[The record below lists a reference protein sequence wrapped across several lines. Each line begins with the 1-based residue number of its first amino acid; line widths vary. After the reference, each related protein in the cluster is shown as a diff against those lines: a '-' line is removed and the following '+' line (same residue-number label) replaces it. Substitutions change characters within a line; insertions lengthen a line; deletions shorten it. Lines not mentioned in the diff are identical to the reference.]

1 MTTFRYL
8 EPTDVAEA
16 VALIT
21 AADGEAHLLAGGTA
35 LVPLLKTGYV
45 QPALVIGM
53 RRLPGLR
60 RLERIGDALVIGSLA
75 THAEIAASPLVQ
87 SGWPLLAA
95 ACASVGTVRIRN
107 QATIGGNVVHA
118 DPNQDPP
125 PALLVLDASARA
137 QGPDGQRQVPIGQLF
152 VDVFETS
159 LAPGEVLLDLTV
171 PPVPT
176 GSRTAYRKFLPRS
189 QDDYATVAVGALV
202 RLGSDG
208 RVADARVALGGVG
221 PRPLRAAAVEAAL
234 VGHHPTSAVIASAA
248 ALVESAID
256 PLADVRGSADYKRAM
271 ARVWVERTLGELCGV
286 AVA

>member
-8 EPTDVAEA
+8 EPTEVGEA
-16 VALIT
+16 VALL
-21 AADGEAHLLAGGTA
+21 AGADGEAHLLAGGTA

-45 QPALVIGM
+45 QPSLVIGM

-60 RLERIGDALVIGSLA
+60 RIERSGDALVIGGLA

-87 SGWPLLAA
+87 GGWPLLAA

-137 QGPDGQRQVPIGQLF
+137 QGPDGQRQVHISELF

-159 LAPGEVLLDLTV
+159 LAPGEVLLDLAV
-171 PPVPT
+171 PPVPPGT
-176 GSRTAYRKFLPRS
+176 RTAYRKFLPRS
-189 QDDYATVAVGALV
+189 QDDYATVAVAALV
-202 RLGSDG
+202 LLGSDG

-221 PRPLRAAAVEAAL
+221 PRPLRVDAVEEAL
-234 VGHHPTSAVIASAA
+234 VGCHPTSEVIAAAA

-256 PLADVRGSADYKRAM
+256 PIADVRGSAGYKRAM
-271 ARVWVERTLGELCGV
+271 ARVWVERTLGELCHV

>member
-8 EPTDVAEA
+8 EPTDVGEA
-16 VALIT
+16 VALLV

-35 LVPLLKTGYV
+35 LVPLLTTGYV
-45 QPALVIGM
+45 QPSLVIGM

-60 RLERIGDALVIGSLA
+60 RIERTGGALVIGGLA

-137 QGPDGQRQVPIGQLF
+137 QGPDGQRQVPLGELF

-159 LAPGEVLLDLTV
+159 LAPSEVLLDVTV
-171 PPVPT
+171 PPVPP

-189 QDDYATVAVGALV
+189 QDDYATVAVAALV

-221 PRPLRAAAVEAAL
+221 ARPLRATAVEEAL
-234 VGHHPTSAVIASAA
+234 VGRHPTSAVLAA
-248 ALVESAID
+248 AAAVVESAID
-256 PLADVRGSADYKRAM
+256 PIADVRGSAGYKRAM
-271 ARVWVERTLGELCGV
+271 ARVWVERTLGELCDM